1 MLMKSCYQTNQAIRD
16 FLANYAR
23 PSTLQDLLEAIGDEP
38 ENAHW
43 RDLVAQVYHDLT
55 GEAVPQ

>member
-1 MLMKSCYQTNQAIRD
+1 MTNSDYVTRSNVRK
-16 FLANYAR
+16 FLTNYAR

-43 RDLVAQVYHDLT
+43 RDLVAQVYHDIT
-55 GEAVPQ
+55 GQKAPTP